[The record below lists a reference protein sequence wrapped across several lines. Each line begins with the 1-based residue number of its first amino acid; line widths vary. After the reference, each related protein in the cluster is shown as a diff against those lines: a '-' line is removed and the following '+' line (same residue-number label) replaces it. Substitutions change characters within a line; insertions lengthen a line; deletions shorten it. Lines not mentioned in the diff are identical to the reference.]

1 MIMKWLYKIITFV
14 FIFGLGW
21 MFGLFV
27 ENWALFNLSF
37 EVPAFSIINLLV
49 ISFLAWL
56 VNYSIQNH
64 SKRNKYKIDLLSGK
78 MDEVDDNLKRI
89 IELSTNNTGALYV
102 EICILDKRNRGWTKE
117 IRTIIEK
124 HYSNVCSI
132 DDLKQLDDNLLRL
145 RSLLTYSPV
154 LITDGNTPVLVEKD
168 IVKYDIERQAEIN
181 VLVESTRHLLF
192 KIKVGV
198 SQK

>member
-1 MIMKWLYKIITFV
+1 
-14 FIFGLGW
+14 

-64 SKRNKYKIDLLSGK
+64 SKRSKYKIDLLSGK

-102 EICILDKRNRGWTKE
+102 EICILDKRNRSWTKE
-117 IRTIIEK
+117 IRTIIET

-132 DDLKQLDDNLLRL
+132 DDLKQLDDNLVRL
-145 RSLLTYSPV
+145 RSLLTYSQV

>member
-1 MIMKWLYKIITFV
+1 
-14 FIFGLGW
+14 

-27 ENWALFNLSF
+27 ENWALFKLSF
-37 EVPAFSIINLLV
+37 EVPAFNIINLLV

-56 VNYSIQNH
+56 VNFSFQNH
-64 SKRNKYKIDLLSGK
+64 SRRSKSKIDLLSGK

-89 IELSTNNTGALYV
+89 VELSVNVNGARYV
-102 EICILDKRNRGWTKE
+102 EICNLDKRNRSWTKE
-117 IRTIIEK
+117 IRTIIDK
-124 HYSNVCSI
+124 HYGNVCSI
-132 DDLKQLDDNLLRL
+132 DDLKQLDDNLIGL
-145 RSLLTYSPV
+145 RSLLTDSSV
-154 LITDGNTPVLVEKD
+154 LITNGNSPVLVEKD
-168 IVKYDIERQAEIN
+168 IIKYDNARQSEIN